1 MQTTCNFPVI
11 LLQLQQTNL
20 SLSHRENASS
30 HVTPD
35 VSSSEISSSLSSVA
49 NGAELSLA

>member
-1 MQTTCNFPVI
+1 MQLSCESFSTTNK
-11 LLQLQQTNL
+11 QNNL
-20 SLSHRENASS
+20 CLSHRENASP

-49 NGAELSLA
+49 NGAEVSLA